1 MRILTNAPYSMV
13 HVKHLLRQ
21 KLKISGCSR
30 QEIHQTI
37 TNYNFTQNQP
47 SERCLIHQKE
57 AKRNGPVTCQAT
69 VIERMFLVLIG
80 RVVYFYFSSFLHS
93 VYCIFNILS
102 KKNWMIQKGQEEHY
116 YKVIKPVVGKKL
128 WQKKLNTMIEKL

>member
-1 MRILTNAPYSMV
+1 MV

-93 VYCIFNILS
+93 LYCILNIMS
-102 KKNWMIQKGQEEHY
+102 KKMNDPKETRGIY
-116 YKVIKPVVGKKL
+116 YKVINSVVVAKNFKYGNKK
-128 WQKKLNTMIEKL
+128 NIV